1 MLVSNTSTLVLLAK
15 IGCLEAFTG
24 ISPTI
29 VIPVQVKREALF
41 EKDSY
46 YAKLIEKLIQH
57 KRIVIAQV
65 DKNKVNKII
74 AEFKLDEGEAAA
86 YVLFDNRKHKS
97 ILTDDGELIKL
108 CKLEKVPF
116 ICAMAVVIRLFEM
129 KKLSKREALDKLEE
143 LHVIGRYSK
152 ELYEH
157 FKSEVMWN
165 IVSLTSSYNSEVE

>member
-15 IGCLEAFTG
+15 IGCLEVFIG

-29 VIPVQVKREALF
+29 TIPVQVKKEALF

-57 KRIVIAQV
+57 KKITIAQA
-65 DKNKVNKII
+65 DKTQINKIME
-74 AEFKLDEGEAAA
+74 EFKLDEGEAAA
-86 YVLFDNRKHKS
+86 YAMFDDKKHQA

-129 KKLSKREALDKLEE
+129 KKLSKKEAFDKLED
-143 LHVIGRYSK
+143 LHKIGRYSEK
-152 ELYEH
+152 LYEY
-157 FKSEVMWN
+157 FKSEV
-165 IVSLTSSYNSEVE
+165 E